1 MTYVIDWAA
10 QAAAVPS
17 EAGIEAAWNAAVAR
31 DIGRDTDR
39 FVVDAG
45 CGSGGMTRAL
55 ADAWPEA
62 RVLGVDASE
71 HMLDRAA
78 EQAAGHPR
86 IEFVQASYEDGFAG
100 AVGRPADL
108 VWASAS
114 VHHAGDQQGAVTGL
128 AELLAPGGRLALAEG
143 GLPAYYLPWDVGV
156 GEPGLEHRLVAAGQR
171 WFERMRAALPGQ
183 VRMPYGWPE
192 AMRRAGLTD
201 GRTRTFLTEVAAP
214 LPAEAR
220 EVVVHALTAQVER
233 LDDTE
238 LLDESD
244 RDAWRRLLDPDD
256 ADWVG
261 ARDDTYVLRARSIHT
276 AQRRSTT

>member
-1 MTYVIDWAA
+1 
-10 QAAAVPS
+10 
-17 EAGIEAAWNAAVAR
+17 
-31 DIGRDTDR
+31 
-39 FVVDAG
+39 
-45 CGSGGMTRAL
+45 
-55 ADAWPEA
+55 
-62 RVLGVDASE
+62 
-71 HMLDRAA
+71 
-78 EQAAGHPR
+78 
-86 IEFVQASYEDGFAG
+86 
-100 AVGRPADL
+100 
-108 VWASAS
+108 

-192 AMRRAGLTD
+192 AMRRAGLTE
-201 GRTRTFLTEVAAP
+201 GRTRTFLTEVPAP

-220 EVVVHALTAQVER
+220 EVVVHALSAQVER
-233 LDDTE
+233 LADTE

-261 ARDDTYVLRARSIHT
+261 GRDDTYVLRARSVYLG
-276 AQRRSTT
+276 RR

>member
-17 EAGIEAAWNAAVAR
+17 EAGIDAAWNAAVAR
-31 DIGRDTDR
+31 EIGRTTDR

-45 CGSGGMTRAL
+45 CGSGGMARAL
-55 ADAWPEA
+55 ADALPEA
-62 RVLGVDASE
+62 RVVGVDASE
-71 HMLDRAA
+71 HMLELAA
-78 EQAAGHPR
+78 ARSAGYPR
-86 IEFVQASYEDGFAG
+86 IEFVQASYEDGLAD
-100 AVGRPADL
+100 AVGQPADL

-114 VHHAGDQQGAVTGL
+114 VHHAGDQQAAVTRL

-192 AMRRAGLTD
+192 AMRRAGLAD
-201 GRTRTFLTEVAAP
+201 GRTRTFLTEVPAP

-233 LDDTE
+233 LADTE
-238 LLDESD
+238 LLDEAD
-244 RDAWRRLLDPDD
+244 RDTWRHLLDPDD
-256 ADWVG
+256 AAWVG
-261 ARDDTYVLRARSIHT
+261 ARDDTYVLSARSVHT
-276 AQRRSTT
+276 GYRRSTT